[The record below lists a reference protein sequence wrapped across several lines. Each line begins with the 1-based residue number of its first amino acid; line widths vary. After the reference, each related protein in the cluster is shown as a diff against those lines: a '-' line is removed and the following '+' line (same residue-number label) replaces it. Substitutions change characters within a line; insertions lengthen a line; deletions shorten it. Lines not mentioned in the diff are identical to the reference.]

1 MINDLDVL
9 LGPEDQSIAAALYLW
24 PIPQGSQ
31 IGVCG
36 LAVSTAEKG
45 GTYFQE
51 GTVYA
56 TTYNDKF
63 EGVMGTKIV
72 YHNFHDRLSN
82 ASHLSLSVSSLNY
95 KQN

>member
-9 LGPEDQSIAAALYLW
+9 LGLKDQSIAAAFHLW

-36 LAVSTAEKG
+36 LAISTADKG
-45 GTYFQE
+45 GTYFQK

-56 TTYNDKF
+56 TTYDKF
-63 EGVMGTKIV
+63 EGVMGAKI
-72 YHNFHDRLSN
+72 HDRLSN

>member
-9 LGPEDQSIAAALYLW
+9 LGPKDQSIAAAFYLW

-31 IGVCG
+31 IVVCG

-45 GTYFQE
+45 GTYFR

-56 TTYNDKF
+56 TAYNDKF

-72 YHNFHDRLSN
+72 YHRFHDKLNN
-82 ASHLSLSVSSLNY
+82 ASHPSLCL
-95 KQN
+95 